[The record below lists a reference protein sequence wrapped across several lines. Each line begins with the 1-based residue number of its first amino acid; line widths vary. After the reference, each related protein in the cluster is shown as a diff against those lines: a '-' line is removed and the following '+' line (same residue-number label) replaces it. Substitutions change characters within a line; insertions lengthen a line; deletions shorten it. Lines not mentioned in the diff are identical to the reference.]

1 MDEIVRPRAIRLEAS
16 SYCQLRCPSCPTT
29 SGAIHPAVGSGF
41 LSLEDFRGLLD
52 GNPNLRLIE
61 LSNYGEIFL
70 NPQLSDIMRLAGER
84 GVALAAT
91 NGANFNTVSDAVLE
105 DLVRCRF
112 RHITCSIDGA
122 SAETYARYRVRGDF
136 DRVIANIRRLNEFK
150 RASGSN
156 LPTLDWQFVVFGH
169 NEHEIPEAQRL
180 AAELGMTLRLKLSW
194 DEAFSPV
201 RDPDRIKR
209 AVGAPAASRSEFR
222 ARFGADYMHGLCH
235 QLWDMPQ
242 VNFDGKI
249 LGCCRNFW
257 GEFGGNA
264 FTDGLEASL
273 NSELMNY
280 ARNMVRGLAP
290 PRDDVPCTTCDIYL
304 TMRESGRWLD
314 RSSVKKA

>member
-1 MDEIVRPRAIRLEAS
+1 MDEVVRPRAIRLEAS

-41 LSLEDFRGLLD
+41 LGVEDFRSLLD
-52 GNPNLRLIE
+52 GNPELRLIE

-70 NPQLSDIMRLAGER
+70 NPKLSEIIRLADER

-91 NGANFNTVSDAVLE
+91 NGANFNTISDAVLE
-105 DLVRCRF
+105 DLVRYQF

-136 DRVIANIRRLNEFK
+136 ERAIDNIRKLNEFK
-150 RASGSN
+150 RTLGSN
-156 LPTLDWQFVVFGH
+156 LPTLDWQFVVFGY
-169 NEHEIPEAQRL
+169 NEHEIPEARRL

-194 DEAFSPV
+194 DEDFSPV
-201 RDPDRIKR
+201 RDPDQVKR
-209 AVGAPAASRSEFR
+209 TLGAPVATRSEFR
-222 ARFGADYMHGLCH
+222 ERFGADYMHEICH

-242 VNFDGKI
+242 VNFDGRI

-264 FTDGLEASL
+264 FADGLEASL
-273 NSELMNY
+273 NSKPMNY
-280 ARNMVRGLAP
+280 ARKMVRGQAP
-290 PRDDVPCTTCDIYL
+290 ARDGIPCTTCDIYL
-304 TMRESGRWLD
+304 TMRKSGKWLD
-314 RSSVKKA
+314 RSKTGTG